1 VSLSPFQ
8 RLLEDV
14 LREEILILGVNY
26 DDVIQDVT
34 RNRDGETYTIRF
46 QGELHDLEIVEPHE
60 MPAPAALGAQLRR
73 KLETMLRRRGSTG

>member
-14 LREEILILGVNY
+14 LREEISILGVNY
-26 DDVIQDVT
+26 DEVIQDVT
-34 RNRDGETYTIRF
+34 RNRDGETYTVRF

-60 MPAPAALGAQLRR
+60 MPTPGALGAQLRR
-73 KLETMLRRRGSTG
+73 KLETLLKRCDSTG